1 MQPELTSK
9 EAGMRQANKLETD
22 SSGQATPGVNPV
34 SPDWREPA
42 AGKTFLKK
50 DTSKVVVSWTGGKD
64 SCFACYTAI
73 LAGFEVSHLVNF
85 RDARRSRSHAINL
98 NLLYAQS
105 RALGIPL
112 VHLDFGSYEEEF
124 KTAIRTLN
132 AGGAGIAGAVFGH
145 IETHKSL
152 VDRICSELGI
162 ALLLPLWQRDSW
174 QLMSE
179 FIDAGFEAI
188 VVSARADLFGEEW
201 LGRRTDR
208 DFLRDLRKLNPTI
221 DPCGEYG
228 EFHTFVLDGPLFN
241 DRIRILERGKRLKN
255 GYWFLDILD
264 YALERKADRAE

>member
-1 MQPELTSK
+1 MQPELNAK
-9 EAGMRQANKLETD
+9 EKGMRQAKKRETD
-22 SSGQATPGVNPV
+22 SSGQATLGVNPV
-34 SPDWREPA
+34 SPDGLEPA
-42 AGKTFLKK
+42 AGKTFQKK
-50 DTSKVVVSWTGGKD
+50 GNGKVVVSWTGGKD
-64 SCFACYTAI
+64 GCFACYHAI
-73 LAGFEVSHLVNF
+73 LAGFVVSHLVNF
-85 RDARRSRSHAINL
+85 RDARRSRSHEINL

-112 VHLDFGSYEEEF
+112 VHTDSGSYEEEF
-124 KTAIRTLN
+124 KKVIRTLN

-152 VDRICSELGI
+152 VERICSELNI
-162 ALLLPLWQRDSW
+162 TLLLPLWKRDSW

-208 DFLRDLRKLNPTI
+208 DFLRDLWRFNPTI

-241 DRIRILERGKRLKN
+241 DRIRILEHGKRVKN
-255 GYWFLDILD
+255 GYWFMDILD
-264 YALERKADRAE
+264 YALERKADRA